1 MRRLGFCVVLLTA
14 ALVAG
19 SAAPASASH
28 GGSGHLAVCCAWNG
42 GINDSDADTVPDL
55 TFSVSGGTALDRD
68 TVRSAVQDW
77 AAAPALF
84 GALEFIEVASN
95 DKTANVR
102 ITLKGGGGVIAGLA
116 RRSAD
121 RSGFIKQVAIS
132 ISLKAFGV
140 PNDQAMIAQ
149 VTRHEF
155 GHALGVGHTDFDADL
170 MAPVVGPVSAISA
183 CDTESVRQA
192 QHWKL
197 VDTAETTPHQP
208 HVTSVDCP

>member
-1 MRRLGFCVVLLTA
+1 MRRSGFCVVLLTA

-28 GGSGHLAVCCAWNG
+28 GGLGHLAVCCAWNG
-42 GINDSDADTVPDL
+42 GIGDGPDANTVPDL
-55 TFSVSGGTALDRD
+55 TFSVSGGTALDRNS
-68 TVRSAVQDW
+68 VRSAVQDW
-77 AAAPALF
+77 AVALG
-84 GALEFIEVASN
+84 GALEFIEVAST

-102 ITLKGGGGVIAGLA
+102 ITLKAGGGVIAGSA
-116 RRSAD
+116 KRSAD

-140 PNDQAMIAQ
+140 PNDQAKIAL

-155 GHALGVGHTDFDADL
+155 GHALGVGHTDFAADL
-170 MAPVVGPVSAISA
+170 MAPEIGPVSAISG
-183 CDTESVRQA
+183 CDREGVRQA

-197 VDTAETTPHQP
+197 VDAAATPHQP
-208 HVTSVDCP
+208 HVTSVNCP